1 MADVDNSR
9 VKALVERP
17 SESLS
22 VEIKTWFDPDSE
34 EGKMKLVRGML
45 ALRNANGGYFL
56 IGFDDKSLAPD
67 LARVP
72 PDVKSMFHPDKIFTL
87 VARFASEQFD
97 VAVEFAERDAV
108 LFPVIVVP
116 PGVRTPVAAKSDL
129 ILDGKKVV
137 AVGDVYM
144 RTLNANRVPSSAK
157 VQWNDWPALMDI
169 CFDNREADIGRFVR
183 RHLSGLT
190 PETVTAMLG
199 AMGGDNAGV
208 SVEQGRLQ
216 KLLDAGKER
225 FSTAVAKRSLLVRQ
239 TGYWEVAMYLDGP
252 IPKQDFGRFV
262 SLIKSSNPEYT
273 GWPVW
278 LVSDDFENQA
288 DHPNVIDGAWEALI
302 ALSNGRHI
310 DFERFGPE
318 GNFYYLRALFDDSQL
333 TDYSPEPGAAF
344 DYALPVYDCAE
355 AIAVGLAFA
364 KAMGCSE
371 DNCTLEF
378 AFRWSGLSG
387 RELIAWY
394 DRRGGV
400 ISPSRTAQQDT
411 ITLFQSVPLSTPL
424 SAIGGLLARSLQPL
438 YALFKGFELGSK
450 IIEDKSRLL
459 VERKADF

>member
-22 VEIKTWFDPDSE
+22 VEIKTWFDPDSP

-45 ALRNANGGYFL
+45 ALRNANGGYL
-56 IGFDDKSLAPD
+56 LVGFDDKSLKPD
-67 LARVP
+67 LARAP
-72 PDVKSMFHPDKIFTL
+72 LDVRSTFHPDKIFAL

-97 VAVEFAERDAV
+97 VAVEFVERDAV
-108 LFPVIVVP
+108 MYPVIIIP

-129 ILDGKKVV
+129 KLDDKSVV
-137 AVGDVYM
+137 AVGDVYV

-157 VQWNDWPALMDI
+157 VQWNDWPALIDI

-190 PETVTAMLG
+190 PETVTAIFG
-199 AMGGDNAGV
+199 AMGDVDAGV
-208 SVEQGRLQ
+208 PVEQGRLQ
-216 KLLDAGKER
+216 KLLDTGKDR
-225 FSTAVAKRSLLVRQ
+225 FSAAVEQRSLLVSQ

-252 IPKQDFGRFV
+252 IPKQDFGRFMN
-262 SLIKSSNPEYT
+262 LMKSSNPEYT

-278 LVSDDFENQA
+278 LVSDDFEHEA
-288 DHPNVIDGAWEALI
+288 DRPYVIDGVWEALI
-302 ALSNGRHI
+302 ALAHGRHI
-310 DFERFGPE
+310 DFERFGTE
-318 GNFYYLRALFDDSQL
+318 GHFYYLRALFDDSQL
-333 TDYSPEPGAAF
+333 TNYSPTPGTAF

-371 DNCTLEF
+371 DDCTLEF
-378 AFRWSGLSG
+378 AFRWSGLNG
-387 RELIAWY
+387 RELVAWY

-400 ISPSRTAQQDT
+400 ISPGRIAHQDT
-411 ITLFQSVPLSTPL
+411 ITVFQSVPLSTPL

-438 YALFKGFELGSK
+438 YSLFKGFELGAK